1 METQIVQMEVEGEEN
16 ALIAYTDLPEH
27 VITVMEK
34 EEVDQDL
41 SVREKVN
48 SFFSITPTIPKC
60 LFVFIKHRL
69 KGQFPLYF

>member
-1 METQIVQMEVEGEEN
+1 MEVEGEEN

-48 SFFSITPTIPKC
+48 SFFSITPAIPKC
-60 LFVFIKHRL
+60 LFVFFKHRL